1 MKKEQHI
8 RILVVEPGKAPY
20 ATVIENSLEGMQSV
34 VGGYIEY
41 VPLADDRNASLYCND
56 EGKINGLPSNRRL
69 GGDIIAGTF
78 FICGSDGGE
87 YDCSLTD
94 EQIARLSDLLQKRY
108 GRPVDVHVGIDPE
121 VLGGLRVRV
130 GDELLDDT
138 VARRLHDVRRRLSA

>member
-56 EGKINGLPSNRRL
+56 EGKINAGWAATSLPGRSSSAEAT
-69 GGDIIAGTF
+69 AGNM
-78 FICGSDGGE
+78 
-87 YDCSLTD
+87 
-94 EQIARLSDLLQKRY
+94 
-108 GRPVDVHVGIDPE
+108 
-121 VLGGLRVRV
+121 
-130 GDELLDDT
+130 T
-138 VARRLHDVRRRLSA
+138 VP